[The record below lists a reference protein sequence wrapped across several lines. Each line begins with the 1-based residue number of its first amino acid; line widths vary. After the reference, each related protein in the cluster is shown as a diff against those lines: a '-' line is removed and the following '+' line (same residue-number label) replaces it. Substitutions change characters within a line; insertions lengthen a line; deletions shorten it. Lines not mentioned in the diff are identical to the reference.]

1 MYQLEKI
8 KSFFNNQSKNYIVLV
23 IFAVVDTFLISLV
36 NNFNNLYIVAL
47 GSTPLQL
54 GKILAIGSL
63 ISTIISIPF
72 GWLSD
77 MYSLK
82 RVFLFGLIIQLVSV
96 FFYAF
101 AQNLIWIIYALIF
114 ATLTTTLVK
123 RTQMI
128 YIANNL
134 SDLNRA
140 IGFGIRTTI
149 MGIFSI
155 FAPIIG
161 GILVNFWGGI
171 SVEGIR
177 PLYFIQLLGYS
188 SIIIYLAITLKEI
201 KIKREKREPKN
212 IIGDIKDVFNSGKY
226 LRRFAF
232 MRAMSMITFGM
243 SMPYS
248 FIYSVDFKGASSMT
262 IGYMGT
268 CLVLVSMLLAIPL
281 GYLADNR
288 GRKFVIFLSRPFFW
302 LSNIILI
309 LSPKGVV
316 WPLLFAWSLRGVE
329 MAHMCGTT
337 MSMEI
342 VPTEYRGRWTGILSF
357 LQNLV
362 RIMAMILG
370 GYIYGV
376 INPNLVFIIPVII
389 DAFIIMPILFTIPD
403 TLKKQSG
410 ARE

>member
-101 AQNLIWIIYALIF
+101 AQKSIWIIYALIF

-177 PLYFIQLLGYS
+177 PLYFIQL
-188 SIIIYLAITLKEI
+188 
-201 KIKREKREPKN
+201 
-212 IIGDIKDVFNSGKY
+212 
-226 LRRFAF
+226 
-232 MRAMSMITFGM
+232 
-243 SMPYS
+243 
-248 FIYSVDFKGASSMT
+248 
-262 IGYMGT
+262 
-268 CLVLVSMLLAIPL
+268 
-281 GYLADNR
+281 
-288 GRKFVIFLSRPFFW
+288 
-302 LSNIILI
+302 
-309 LSPKGVV
+309 
-316 WPLLFAWSLRGVE
+316 
-329 MAHMCGTT
+329 
-337 MSMEI
+337 
-342 VPTEYRGRWTGILSF
+342 
-357 LQNLV
+357 
-362 RIMAMILG
+362 
-370 GYIYGV
+370 
-376 INPNLVFIIPVII
+376 
-389 DAFIIMPILFTIPD
+389 
-403 TLKKQSG
+403 
-410 ARE
+410 